1 MRKQRGGIK
10 KRAPQP
16 QQAVPNQPLKTPP
29 SMPSEAAAYTAACAG
44 AAPPAVAP
52 ITSEAEVGGHCV
64 TDDLT
69 TAAALDA
76 SIAANQLIADLTAG
90 PTTADL
96 AHAALA
102 AFHASTVTKL

>member
-1 MRKQRGGIK
+1 M
-10 KRAPQP
+10 
-16 QQAVPNQPLKTPP
+16 
-29 SMPSEAAAYTAACAG
+29 
-44 AAPPAVAP
+44 
-52 ITSEAEVGGHCV
+52 
-64 TDDLT
+64 T